1 MTNKSTPYS
10 IPISLLEFSRRK
22 DSDGYGY
29 LMAIVGGRPME
40 ISSDKVKPSD
50 YDFIKGEIDRK
61 HYPKYS
67 VFVHW
72 VNLIKV

>member
-1 MTNKSTPYS
+1 MSKKET
-10 IPISLLEFSRRK
+10 PISIVEFKRRK
-22 DSDGYGY
+22 DADGYGY
-29 LMAIVGGRPME
+29 LMAIVNGRPIK
-40 ISSDKVKPSD
+40 ISTDKVKPSD

-72 VNLIKV
+72 VDNKEVKA